1 MSVPKLEGLYATG
14 RHPFSEDMPLV
25 ELRYL
30 GFTGMPGGGTV
41 GDLFVVESL
50 VYSLFVVVV
59 VDSLKTTI
67 KGVDPLQFTSEY
79 TKYIL

>member
-1 MSVPKLEGLYATG
+1 MFGIPCIYMKE
-14 RHPFSEDMPLV
+14 
-25 ELRYL
+25 YL
-30 GFTGMPGGGTV
+30 WWSFIYSGFARMPGGGTV